1 MTDPTT
7 AIDTTRLRELLRTAS
22 SFRSQSMRTA
32 ALGVLRK
39 EAARNLPAL
48 LDQLTAQAEIADK
61 LNREIDDIQDQWKAE
76 RNATKARLAAQAAEI
91 ERVREERD
99 EARRFGEEA
108 ARRYNAL
115 LVEKRRVTC
124 VYCGHQ
130 YPDGT
135 PEAQDAALTEHIRT
149 CEKHPMRAADAR
161 VAELKGL
168 LREIRDSYHDNRA
181 GGWPGAGDVFADAIC
196 RIDAALSNREGGR

>member
-39 EAARNLPAL
+39 EAANAIPVL
-48 LDQLTAQAEIADK
+48 LDQ
-61 LNREIDDIQDQWKAE
+61 
-76 RNATKARLAAQAAEI
+76 LAAQAAEI
-91 ERVREERD
+91 ERVREERSTL
-99 EARRFGEEA
+99 EHELTAT
-108 ARRYNAL
+108 AL
-115 LVEKRRVTC
+115 AHC
-124 VYCGHQ
+124 Q
-130 YPDGT
+130 
-135 PEAQDAALTEHIRT
+135 
-149 CEKHPMRAADAR
+149 RADKADAR
-161 VAELKGL
+161 VAELKVL

-196 RIDAALSNREGGR
+196 RIDAALSKREGGR